1 MLPPKGAVGSIRHS
15 GTSVFVRERGPRR
28 HPGVALLGAA
38 AMREQQGVAM
48 RRSNARRKARR
59 SSAQRKATAYH
70 EASHAVIGRVLTCVC
85 GGATIKPRKGRR
97 AMPMPA
103 SAITNGKRRGK
114 MRGTMAVYHAQI
126 MVKMAG
132 AEDPW

>member
-1 MLPPKGAVGSIRHS
+1 
-15 GTSVFVRERGPRR
+15 
-28 HPGVALLGAA
+28 
-38 AMREQQGVAM
+38 MREQQGVAM

-85 GGATIKPRKGRR
+85 GGATIKPNYKEGTSGNANAR
-97 AMPMPA
+97 A
-103 SAITNGKRRGK
+103 GDYEWERRGK